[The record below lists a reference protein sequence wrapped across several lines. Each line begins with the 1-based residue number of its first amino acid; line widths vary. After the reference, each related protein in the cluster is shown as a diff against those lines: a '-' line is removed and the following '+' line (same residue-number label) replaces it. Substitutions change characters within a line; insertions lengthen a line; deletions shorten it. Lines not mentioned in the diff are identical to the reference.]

1 MSENASID
9 REDLA
14 RLGSATHLAER
25 LVSLC
30 LVHNERIVTAESCTA
45 GLLGQTL
52 SCCFGAATAFEGG
65 FLTYTKEAK
74 TQILG
79 VSSDLLKTCTAVHQG
94 VAIAMA
100 EGALAR
106 SPGTVA
112 LAVTGV
118 TGDAPDEDGNP
129 LGRVFIGCATTAES
143 RAVRC
148 EFGNLA
154 SPALNQL
161 AVAAA
166 LALALHHLGDESV
179 CLAFYTSALSRLSA
193 NCFAPG
199 SGDR

>member
-1 MSENASID
+1 MSESVKID
-9 REDLA
+9 LEVLS
-14 RLGSATHLAER
+14 RLGSVTNLANR

-30 LVHNERIVTAESCTA
+30 LAQNERIVTAESCTA
-45 GLLGQTL
+45 GLLGQIL

-65 FLTYTKEAK
+65 FLTYTKESK
-74 TQILG
+74 MQMLG
-79 VSSDLLKTCTAVHQG
+79 VSSDLLKSCTAVHHG

-106 SPGTVA
+106 SPGTIA

-118 TGDAPDEDGNP
+118 TGNAPDEDGNP
-129 LGRVFIGCATTAES
+129 LGRVFIGCAMAAES

-148 EFGNLA
+148 EFGSLA

-166 LALALHHLGDESV
+166 LALALHQLGDERV
-179 CLAFYTSALSRLSA
+179 GLAY
-193 NCFAPG
+193 
-199 SGDR
+199 

>member
-1 MSENASID
+1 MSESASID
-9 REDLA
+9 REDFS
-14 RLGSATHLAER
+14 RLESAEKLAER

-30 LVHNERIVTAESCTA
+30 LTHNERIVTAESCTA

-74 TQILG
+74 TQMLG
-79 VSSDLLKTCTAVHQG
+79 VPTDLLKTCTAVHER
-94 VAIAMA
+94 VALAMA

-106 SPGTVA
+106 SPATIA
-112 LAVTGV
+112 LAITGV

-129 LGRVFIGCATTAES
+129 VGRVVIGCATAAAS
-143 RAVRC
+143 RAFRC

-166 LALALHHLGDESV
+166 VALALHHLGDESV
-179 CLAFYTSALSRLSA
+179 CLAL
-193 NCFAPG
+193 
-199 SGDR
+199 